1 MIKGVGIAL
10 RGLGKALAK
19 RKRINKRKKMGLPGE
34 SMEKMR
40 ESRKRLLKPLK
51 KSIERKVS
59 RKLAAAGGAGA
70 GSLPFTTKKK

>member
-34 SMEKMR
+34 SMEKIR
-40 ESRKRLLKPLK
+40 ESRKRIL
-51 KSIERKVS
+51 R
-59 RKLAAAGGAGA
+59 GG
-70 GSLPFTTKKK
+70 K